1 MPDQTSQHPPA
12 QIRDPLRYE
21 PPADRKASPV
31 RIIWKRCVTCEQY
44 FEGEL
49 NGEYRC
55 RTCRTEGVQRLPAL
69 APLGDLDHPL
79 EYGRRT
85 A

>member
-1 MPDQTSQHPPA
+1 MPDQTAEQPPA
-12 QIRDPLRYE
+12 QFRYSLRKE
-21 PPADRKASPV
+21 PSVDRKASPI

-55 RTCRTEGVQRLPAL
+55 RTCRTEGIQRLPAL

-79 EYGRRT
+79 EHGRRI